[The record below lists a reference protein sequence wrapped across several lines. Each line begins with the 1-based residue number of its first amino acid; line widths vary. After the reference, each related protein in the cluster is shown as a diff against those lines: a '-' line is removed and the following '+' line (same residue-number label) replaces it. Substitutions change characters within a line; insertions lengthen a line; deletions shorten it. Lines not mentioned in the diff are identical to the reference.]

1 MTKEKI
7 YDELKI
13 KNKELLDDNIRVKNN
28 NENLKN
34 QLKKLNKVNDELF
47 LEKENNKNL
56 QIKIT
61 DLTKSINEGKEK
73 VKIFF
78 DKLNSEIKTLNNT
91 SANIN
96 EFQLKNEIEIR
107 NKKIEELK
115 LKISR
120 YPFKLDEGEEIITVI
135 FSAMDE
141 STILPIYCKNNDKFI
156 DIENKLYELYPEY
169 RGDNTFM
176 IEGREINQYNNLIEN
191 GINNKDIIYFTN
203 NS

>member
-1 MTKEKI
+1 MIYAKKEEINDIINNFVNVIQEKEINNNISNSLNDFKEKLILIKNIIASKKNI
-7 YDELKI
+7 YNELKI

-73 VKIFF
+73 VQIFL
-78 DKLNSEIKTLNNT
+78 DKLDSEIKTLNNT

-96 EFQLKNEIEIR
+96 ELQLKNEIEIR
-107 NKKIEELK
+107 NKKIKELK

-135 FSAMDE
+135 FSTMD
-141 STILPIYCKNNDKFI
+141 
-156 DIENKLYELYPEY
+156 
-169 RGDNTFM
+169 
-176 IEGREINQYNNLIEN
+176 
-191 GINNKDIIYFTN
+191 
-203 NS
+203 

>member
-1 MTKEKI
+1 M
-7 YDELKI
+7 
-13 KNKELLDDNIRVKNN
+13 
-28 NENLKN
+28 
-34 QLKKLNKVNDELF
+34 
-47 LEKENNKNL
+47 
-56 QIKIT
+56 
-61 DLTKSINEGKEK
+61 
-73 VKIFF
+73 
-78 DKLNSEIKTLNNT
+78 
-91 SANIN
+91 
-96 EFQLKNEIEIR
+96 KNEIEIR

-135 FSAMDE
+135 FSSMDE

-176 IEGREINQYNNLIEN
+176 IEGREINKDNNLIEN

>member
-1 MTKEKI
+1 MIKEKI

-135 FSAMDE
+135 FSSMDE

-176 IEGREINQYNNLIEN
+176 IEGREINKDNNLIEN